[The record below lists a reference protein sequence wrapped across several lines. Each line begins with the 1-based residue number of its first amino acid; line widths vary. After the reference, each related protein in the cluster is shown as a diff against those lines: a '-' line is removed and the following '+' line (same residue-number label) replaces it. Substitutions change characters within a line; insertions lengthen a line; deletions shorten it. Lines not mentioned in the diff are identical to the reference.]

1 MKPLKR
7 ITLRALSSIDVNIKK
22 NYKLF
27 RKVQKIITPSAKPT
41 FRTFD
46 HKVMAGNREI
56 PIRLFIPK
64 ENTTKKVMIFFH
76 GGGWVTGDIDTYT
89 PVCVNLA
96 EATGQ
101 TIVSVDYSLAPEN
114 PFPIGLMDCY
124 TATKEVFEHI
134 DLLGASSEDITLIGD
149 SAGGNLA
156 AVVSLM
162 ARDKG
167 EFKIRR
173 QILIYPA
180 TYHDHSKHSP
190 FKSVHENGEDF
201 ILTAERIEDYMDLYV
216 PDKATRK
223 TAYVAPLI
231 ADDLS
236 AQPKTLIITSEYD
249 PLRDEGEAYGKRLR
263 SFGNEVRIFQMKDA
277 LHGYLNNPLTQDI
290 VEHTFEI
297 INLFFH
303 EEKSNEVDL

>member
-7 ITLRALSSIDVNIKK
+7 ITLRALSSIDMNIKK
-22 NYKLF
+22 NYKLY
-27 RKVQKIITPSAKPT
+27 RKVQKIITPSPRVPYRA
-41 FRTFD
+41 FD
-46 HKVMAGNREI
+46 HKVMTGDREI

-64 ENTTKKVMIFFH
+64 ENRKDKVMIFFH

-89 PVCVNLA
+89 PVCATLA
-96 EATGQ
+96 EATGH
-101 TIVSVDYSLAPEN
+101 TIVSVDYALAPEN
-114 PFPIGLMDCY
+114 PYPIGLQDCY
-124 TATKEVFEHI
+124 TAAKEIFQNI
-134 DLLGASSEDITLIGD
+134 GLLGAAPEDITLIGD

-167 EFKIRR
+167 EFKPKR
-173 QILIYPA
+173 QVLIYPA
-180 TYHDHSKHSP
+180 TYHDHSIHSP
-190 FKSVHENGEDF
+190 FRSVQENGEDF

-216 PDKATRK
+216 PDKAARK
-223 TAYVAPLI
+223 TTYVAPLI

-263 SFGNEVRIFQMKDA
+263 SFGNEVRIFQMKEA
-277 LHGYLNNPLTQDI
+277 LHGYMNNPLSSDI
-290 VEHTFEI
+290 VEHTIEI
-297 INLFFH
+297 INLFLS
-303 EEKSNEVDL
+303 EK

>member
-7 ITLRALSSIDVNIKK
+7 ITLRALSSIDMNIKK
-22 NYKLF
+22 NYKLY
-27 RKVQKIITPSAKPT
+27 RKVQKIITPSPRVPYRA
-41 FRTFD
+41 FD
-46 HKVMAGNREI
+46 HKVMTGDREI

-64 ENTTKKVMIFFH
+64 ENRKDKVMIFFH

-89 PVCVNLA
+89 PVCATLA
-96 EATGQ
+96 EATGH
-101 TIVSVDYSLAPEN
+101 TIVSVDYALAPEN
-114 PFPIGLMDCY
+114 PYPIGLQDCY
-124 TATKEVFEHI
+124 TAAKEIFQNI
-134 DLLGASSEDITLIGD
+134 GLLGAAPEDITLIGD

-167 EFKIRR
+167 EFKPKR

-180 TYHDHSKHSP
+180 TYHDHSIHSP
-190 FKSVHENGEDF
+190 FRSVQENGEDF

-216 PDKATRK
+216 PDKAARK
-223 TAYVAPLI
+223 TPYVAPLI

-263 SFGNEVRIFQMKDA
+263 SFGNEVRIFQMKEA
-277 LHGYLNNPLTQDI
+277 LHGYMNNPLSSDI
-290 VEHTFEI
+290 VEHTIEI
-297 INLFFH
+297 INLFLN
-303 EEKSNEVDL
+303 EK

>member
-7 ITLRALSSIDVNIKK
+7 ITLRALSSIDMNIKK
-22 NYKLF
+22 NYKLY
-27 RKVQKIITPSAKPT
+27 RKVQKIITPSPRVPYRA
-41 FRTFD
+41 FD
-46 HKVMAGNREI
+46 HKVMTGDREI

-64 ENTTKKVMIFFH
+64 ENRKDKVMIFFH

-89 PVCVNLA
+89 PVCATLA
-96 EATGQ
+96 EATGH
-101 TIVSVDYSLAPEN
+101 TIVSVDYALAPEN
-114 PFPIGLMDCY
+114 PYPIGLQDCY
-124 TATKEVFEHI
+124 TAAKEIFQNI
-134 DLLGASSEDITLIGD
+134 GLLGAAPEDITLIGD

-167 EFKIRR
+167 EFKPKR

-180 TYHDHSKHSP
+180 TYHDHSIHSP
-190 FKSVHENGEDF
+190 FRSVQENGEDF

-216 PDKATRK
+216 PDKAARK
-223 TAYVAPLI
+223 TPYVAPLI

-249 PLRDEGEAYGKRLR
+249 PLRDEGEAYGRRLR
-263 SFGNEVRIFQMKDA
+263 SFGNEVRIFQMKEA
-277 LHGYLNNPLTQDI
+277 LHGYMNNPLSSDI
-290 VEHTFEI
+290 VEHTIEI
-297 INLFFH
+297 INLFLS
-303 EEKSNEVDL
+303 EK

>member
-7 ITLRALSSIDVNIKK
+7 ITLRALSSIDMNIKK

-27 RKVQKIITPSAKPT
+27 RKVQKIITPAPKAPYRS
-41 FRTFD
+41 FD
-46 HKVMAGNREI
+46 HKVMSGDREI

-64 ENTTKKVMIFFH
+64 ENRQDKVMIFFH

-89 PVCVNLA
+89 PVCATLA
-96 EATGQ
+96 EATGH
-101 TIVSVDYSLAPEN
+101 TIVSVDYALAPEN
-114 PFPIGLMDCY
+114 PYPIGLQDCY
-124 TATKEVFEHI
+124 TAAKEIFQNI
-134 DLLGASSEDITLIGD
+134 GLLGAAPEDITLIGD

-167 EFKIRR
+167 EFKPKR

-180 TYHDHSKHSP
+180 TYHDHSIHSP
-190 FKSVHENGEDF
+190 FRSVQENGEDF

-216 PDKATRK
+216 PDKAARK
-223 TAYVAPLI
+223 TPYVAPLI

-263 SFGNEVRIFQMKDA
+263 SFGNEVRIFQMKEA
-277 LHGYLNNPLTQDI
+277 LHGYMNNPLSSDI
-290 VEHTFEI
+290 VEHTIEI
-297 INLFFH
+297 INLFLS
-303 EEKSNEVDL
+303 EK

>member
-27 RKVQKIITPSAKPT
+27 RKVQKIITPGSRVPYKA
-41 FRTFD
+41 FD
-46 HKVMAGNREI
+46 HKVMSGDREI
-56 PIRLFIPK
+56 PVRLFIPK
-64 ENTTKKVMIFFH
+64 ENRKNKVMIFFH
-76 GGGWVTGDIDTYT
+76 GGGWVTGDMETYT
-89 PVCVNLA
+89 PVCATLA
-96 EATGQ
+96 EATGH
-101 TIVSVDYSLAPEN
+101 TIVSVDYALAPEN
-114 PFPIGLMDCY
+114 PYPIGLQDCY
-124 TATKEVFEHI
+124 TAAKEIFQNI
-134 DLLGASSEDITLIGD
+134 DLLGAAPEDITLIGD

-162 ARDKG
+162 ARDRG
-167 EFKIRR
+167 EFKPRR

-180 TYHDHSKHSP
+180 TYHDHSIHSP
-190 FKSVHENGEDF
+190 FRSVQENGEDF

-216 PDKATRK
+216 PDKAARK
-223 TAYVAPLI
+223 TPYVAPLI

-263 SFGNEVRIFQMKDA
+263 SFGNEVRIFQMKEA
-277 LHGYLNNPLTQDI
+277 LHGYMNNPLSSDI
-290 VEHTFEI
+290 VEHTIEI
-297 INLFFH
+297 INLFLN
-303 EEKSNEVDL
+303 EK

>member
-7 ITLRALSSIDVNIKK
+7 ITLRALSSIDMNIKK
-22 NYKLF
+22 NYKLY
-27 RKVQKIITPSAKPT
+27 RKVQKIITPSPRIPYRA
-41 FRTFD
+41 FD
-46 HKVMAGNREI
+46 HKVMTGDREI

-64 ENTTKKVMIFFH
+64 ENRKDKVMIFFH

-89 PVCVNLA
+89 PVCATLA
-96 EATGQ
+96 EATGH
-101 TIVSVDYSLAPEN
+101 TIVSVDYALAPEN
-114 PFPIGLMDCY
+114 PYPIGLQDCY
-124 TATKEVFEHI
+124 TAAKEIFQNI
-134 DLLGASSEDITLIGD
+134 GLLGAAPEDITLIGD

-167 EFKIRR
+167 EFKPKR

-180 TYHDHSKHSP
+180 TYHDHSIHSP
-190 FKSVHENGEDF
+190 FRSVQENGEDF

-216 PDKATRK
+216 PDKAVRK
-223 TAYVAPLI
+223 TPYVAPLI

-263 SFGNEVRIFQMKDA
+263 SFGNEVRIFQMKEA
-277 LHGYLNNPLTQDI
+277 LHGYMNNPLSSDI
-290 VEHTFEI
+290 VEHTIEI
-297 INLFFH
+297 INLFLN
-303 EEKSNEVDL
+303 EK

>member
-27 RKVQKIITPSAKPT
+27 RKVQKIITPSPKIPY
-41 FRTFD
+41 RTFD
-46 HKVMAGNREI
+46 HKVMSGDREI

-64 ENTTKKVMIFFH
+64 ENRKDQVMIFFH

-89 PVCVNLA
+89 PVCANLA
-96 EATGQ
+96 EGTGH
-101 TIVSVDYSLAPEN
+101 TIVSVDYALAPEN
-114 PFPIGLMDCY
+114 PYPIGLMDCY
-124 TATKEVFEHI
+124 TAAKEIFQNI
-134 DLLGASSEDITLIGD
+134 DLLGTTSENITLIGD

-167 EFKIRR
+167 EFHPQR

-180 TYHDHSKHSP
+180 TYHDHSSHSP
-190 FKSVHENGEDF
+190 FRSVQENGEDF

-216 PDKATRK
+216 PDKAARK
-223 TAYVAPLI
+223 TPYVAPLI

-236 AQPKTLIITSEYD
+236 SQPKTLIITSEYD

-263 SFGNEVRIFQMKDA
+263 SFGNDVRIFQMKDA
-277 LHGYLNNPLTQDI
+277 LHGYMNNPLSQDV
-290 VEHTFEI
+290 VEHTIEI
-297 INLFFH
+297 INLFLN
-303 EEKSNEVDL
+303 EK

>member
-7 ITLRALSSIDVNIKK
+7 ITLRALSSIDMNIKK
-22 NYKLF
+22 NYKLY
-27 RKVQKIITPSAKPT
+27 RKVQKIITPSPRVPYRA
-41 FRTFD
+41 FD
-46 HKVMAGNREI
+46 HKVMTGDREI

-64 ENTTKKVMIFFH
+64 ENRQDKVMIFFH

-89 PVCVNLA
+89 PVCATLA
-96 EATGQ
+96 EATGH
-101 TIVSVDYSLAPEN
+101 TIVSVDYALAPEN
-114 PFPIGLMDCY
+114 PYPIGLQDCY
-124 TATKEVFEHI
+124 TAAKEIFQNI
-134 DLLGASSEDITLIGD
+134 GLLGAAPEDITLIGD

-167 EFKIRR
+167 EFKPKR

-180 TYHDHSKHSP
+180 TYHDHSIHSP
-190 FKSVHENGEDF
+190 FRSVQENGEDF

-216 PDKATRK
+216 PDKAARK
-223 TAYVAPLI
+223 TPYVAPLI

-263 SFGNEVRIFQMKDA
+263 SFGNEVRIFQMKEA
-277 LHGYLNNPLTQDI
+277 LHGYMNNPLSSDI
-290 VEHTFEI
+290 VEHTIEI
-297 INLFFH
+297 INLFLS
-303 EEKSNEVDL
+303 EK

>member
-7 ITLRALSSIDVNIKK
+7 ITLRALSSIDMNIKK

-27 RKVQKIITPSAKPT
+27 RKVQKIITPPPRVPYRA
-41 FRTFD
+41 FD
-46 HKVMAGNREI
+46 HKVMTGDREI

-64 ENTTKKVMIFFH
+64 ENRKDKVMIFFH

-89 PVCVNLA
+89 PVCATLA
-96 EATGQ
+96 EATGH
-101 TIVSVDYSLAPEN
+101 TIVSVDYALAPEN
-114 PFPIGLMDCY
+114 PYPIGLQDCY
-124 TATKEVFEHI
+124 TAAKEIFQNI
-134 DLLGASSEDITLIGD
+134 GLLGATPEDITLIGD

-167 EFKIRR
+167 EFMPRR

-180 TYHDHSKHSP
+180 TYHDHSIHSP
-190 FKSVHENGEDF
+190 FRSVQENGEDF

-216 PDKATRK
+216 PVKAARK
-223 TAYVAPLI
+223 TPYVAPLI

-263 SFGNEVRIFQMKDA
+263 SFGNEVRIFQMKEA
-277 LHGYLNNPLTQDI
+277 LHGYMNNPLSSDI
-290 VEHTFEI
+290 VEHTIEI
-297 INLFFH
+297 INLFLS
-303 EEKSNEVDL
+303 E

>member
-7 ITLRALSSIDVNIKK
+7 ITLRALSSIDMNIKK
-22 NYKLF
+22 NYKLY
-27 RKVQKIITPSAKPT
+27 RKVQKIITPSPRVPYRA
-41 FRTFD
+41 FD
-46 HKVMAGNREI
+46 HKVMTGDREI

-64 ENTTKKVMIFFH
+64 ENRKDKKVMIFYH

-89 PVCVNLA
+89 PVCATLA
-96 EATGQ
+96 EATGH
-101 TIVSVDYSLAPEN
+101 TIVSVDYALAPEN
-114 PFPIGLMDCY
+114 PYPIGLQDCY
-124 TATKEVFEHI
+124 TAAKEIFQNI
-134 DLLGASSEDITLIGD
+134 GLLGAAPEDITLIGD

-167 EFKIRR
+167 EFKPKR

-180 TYHDHSKHSP
+180 TYHDHSIHSP
-190 FKSVHENGEDF
+190 FRSVQENGEDF

-216 PDKATRK
+216 PDKAARK
-223 TAYVAPLI
+223 TPYVAPLI

-263 SFGNEVRIFQMKDA
+263 SFGNEVRIFQMKEA
-277 LHGYLNNPLTQDI
+277 LHGYMNNPLSSDI
-290 VEHTFEI
+290 VEHTIEI
-297 INLFFH
+297 INLFLS
-303 EEKSNEVDL
+303 EK

>member
-7 ITLRALSSIDVNIKK
+7 ITLRALSSIDMNIKK
-22 NYKLF
+22 NYKLY
-27 RKVQKIITPSAKPT
+27 RKVQKIITPSPRVPYRA
-41 FRTFD
+41 FD
-46 HKVMAGNREI
+46 HKVMTGDREI

-64 ENTTKKVMIFFH
+64 ENRKDKVMIFFH

-89 PVCVNLA
+89 PVCATLA
-96 EATGQ
+96 EATGH
-101 TIVSVDYSLAPEN
+101 TIVSVDYALAPEN
-114 PFPIGLMDCY
+114 PYPIGLQDCY
-124 TATKEVFEHI
+124 TAAKEIFQNI
-134 DLLGASSEDITLIGD
+134 GLLGAAPEDITLIGD

-167 EFKIRR
+167 EFKPKR

-180 TYHDHSKHSP
+180 TYHDHSIHSP
-190 FKSVHENGEDF
+190 FRSVQENGEDF

-216 PDKATRK
+216 PDKAARK
-223 TAYVAPLI
+223 TPYVAPLI

-263 SFGNEVRIFQMKDA
+263 SFGNEVRIFQMKEA
-277 LHGYLNNPLTQDI
+277 LHGYMNNPLSSDI
-290 VEHTFEI
+290 VEHTIEI
-297 INLFFH
+297 INLFLS
-303 EEKSNEVDL
+303 EK

>member
-7 ITLRALSSIDVNIKK
+7 ITLRALSSIDMNIKK
-22 NYKLF
+22 NYKLY
-27 RKVQKIITPSAKPT
+27 RKVQKIITPSPRVPYRA
-41 FRTFD
+41 FD
-46 HKVMAGNREI
+46 HKVMTGDREI

-64 ENTTKKVMIFFH
+64 ENRKDKVMIFFH

-89 PVCVNLA
+89 PVCATLA
-96 EATGQ
+96 EATGH
-101 TIVSVDYSLAPEN
+101 TIVSVDYALAPEN
-114 PFPIGLMDCY
+114 PYPIGLQDCY
-124 TATKEVFEHI
+124 TAAKEIFQNI
-134 DLLGASSEDITLIGD
+134 GLLGAAPEDITLIGD

-167 EFKIRR
+167 EFKPKR
-173 QILIYPA
+173 QVLIYPA
-180 TYHDHSKHSP
+180 TYHDHSIHSP
-190 FKSVHENGEDF
+190 FRSVQENGEDF

-216 PDKATRK
+216 PDKAARK
-223 TAYVAPLI
+223 TPYVAPLI

-263 SFGNEVRIFQMKDA
+263 SFGNEVRIFQMKEA
-277 LHGYLNNPLTQDI
+277 LHGYMNNPLSSDI
-290 VEHTFEI
+290 VEHTIEI
-297 INLFFH
+297 INLFLS
-303 EEKSNEVDL
+303 EK

>member
-7 ITLRALSSIDVNIKK
+7 ITLRALSSIDMNIKK
-22 NYKLF
+22 NYKLY
-27 RKVQKIITPSAKPT
+27 RKVQKIITPSPRIPYRA
-41 FRTFD
+41 FD
-46 HKVMAGNREI
+46 HKVMTGDREI

-64 ENTTKKVMIFFH
+64 ENRKDKVMIFFH

-89 PVCVNLA
+89 PVCATLA
-96 EATGQ
+96 EATGH
-101 TIVSVDYSLAPEN
+101 TIVSVDYALAPEN
-114 PFPIGLMDCY
+114 PYPIGLQDCY
-124 TATKEVFEHI
+124 TAAKEIFQNI
-134 DLLGASSEDITLIGD
+134 GLLGAAPEDITLIGD

-167 EFKIRR
+167 EFKPKR

-180 TYHDHSKHSP
+180 TYHDHSIHSP
-190 FKSVHENGEDF
+190 FRSVQENGEDF

-216 PDKATRK
+216 PDKAARK
-223 TAYVAPLI
+223 TPYVAPLI

-236 AQPKTLIITSEYD
+236 SQPKTLIITSEFD

-263 SFGNEVRIFQMKDA
+263 SFGNEVRIFQMKEA
-277 LHGYLNNPLTQDI
+277 LHGYMNNPLSSDI
-290 VEHTFEI
+290 VEHTIEI
-297 INLFFH
+297 INLFLN
-303 EEKSNEVDL
+303 EK

>member
-7 ITLRALSSIDVNIKK
+7 ITLRALSSIDMNIKK
-22 NYKLF
+22 NYKLY
-27 RKVQKIITPSAKPT
+27 RKVQKIITPSPRIPYRA
-41 FRTFD
+41 FN
-46 HKVMAGNREI
+46 HKVMTGDREI

-64 ENTTKKVMIFFH
+64 ENRKDKVMIFFH

-89 PVCVNLA
+89 PVCATLA
-96 EATGQ
+96 EATGH
-101 TIVSVDYSLAPEN
+101 TIVSVDYALAPEN
-114 PFPIGLMDCY
+114 PYPIGLQDCY
-124 TATKEVFEHI
+124 TAAKEIFQNI
-134 DLLGASSEDITLIGD
+134 GLLGAAPEDITLIGD

-167 EFKIRR
+167 EFKPKR

-180 TYHDHSKHSP
+180 TYHDHSIHSP
-190 FKSVHENGEDF
+190 FRSVQENGEDF

-216 PDKATRK
+216 PDKAARK
-223 TAYVAPLI
+223 TPYVAPLI

-263 SFGNEVRIFQMKDA
+263 SFGNEVRIFQMKEA
-277 LHGYLNNPLTQDI
+277 LHGYMNNPLSSDI
-290 VEHTFEI
+290 VEHTIEI
-297 INLFFH
+297 INLFLN
-303 EEKSNEVDL
+303 EK

>member
-27 RKVQKIITPSAKPT
+27 RKVQKIITPAP
-41 FRTFD
+41 RVPYRAFD
-46 HKVMAGNREI
+46 HKVMTGDREI

-64 ENTTKKVMIFFH
+64 ENRKDKVMIFFH

-89 PVCVNLA
+89 PVCATLA
-96 EATGQ
+96 EATGH
-101 TIVSVDYSLAPEN
+101 TVVSVDYALAPEN
-114 PFPIGLMDCY
+114 PYPMGLQDCY
-124 TATKEVFEHI
+124 TAAREIFQNI
-134 DLLGASSEDITLIGD
+134 GLLGAAPEDITLIGD

-167 EFKIRR
+167 EFTPRR

-180 TYHDHSKHSP
+180 TYHDHSIHSP
-190 FKSVHENGEDF
+190 FRSVQENGENF

-216 PDKATRK
+216 PDKAARK
-223 TAYVAPLI
+223 TPYVAPLI

-263 SFGNEVRIFQMKDA
+263 SFGNEVRIFQMKEA
-277 LHGYLNNPLTQDI
+277 LHGYMNNPLSSDI
-290 VEHTFEI
+290 VEHTIEI
-297 INLFFH
+297 INLFLN
-303 EEKSNEVDL
+303 EK